1 MLRTH
6 SRPANQPTNKQIHYY
21 SIPVKPIWC
30 VYDQKRGRGG
40 RRVLREEA
48 GKRRER
54 RESRQE
60 WQEAKTRITSF
71 KTPDMRP
78 GF

>member
-54 RESRQE
+54 RESRQSGRR
-60 WQEAKTRITSF
+60 QK
-71 KTPDMRP
+71 P
-78 GF
+78 GSLHLKLPT